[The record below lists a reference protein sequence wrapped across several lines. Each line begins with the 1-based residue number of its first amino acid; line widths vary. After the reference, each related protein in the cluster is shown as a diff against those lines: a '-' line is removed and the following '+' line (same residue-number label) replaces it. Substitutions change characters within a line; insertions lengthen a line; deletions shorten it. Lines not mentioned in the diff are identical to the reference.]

1 MEAPKVINARL
12 ERVVSAWQTLAPTKS
27 FGGMTL
33 AQFKTAVQPSFD
45 ARATVAILE
54 DQLLAAQN
62 GRDNADKASLDK
74 VQLVIN
80 GVIGDPAHG
89 PDSDLYEA
97 MGYIRKSERQT
108 GLTRKGNTPATPAA

>member
-1 MEAPKVINARL
+1 MSGPKAVNERL
-12 ERVVSAWQTLAPTKS
+12 EQIVRAWQTLTPTES

-33 AQFKTAVQPSFD
+33 AQFKTAIQPSVD
-45 ARATVAILE
+45 AHATIASLE
-54 DQLLAAQN
+54 AQLLAAQN
-62 GRDNADKASLDK
+62 ARDNANKASLDK

-80 GVIGDPAHG
+80 GVIGNPDHG

-108 GLTRKGNTPATPAA
+108 GLTRKASAPATSAK